1 MKLFLIAGEES
12 GDIHASNM
20 IRHLK
25 KMADFSFYGTGG
37 NRLKDLGQ
45 VQFFHINDMSIIGL
59 DGIIKKAP
67 FIFKMFKTL
76 KRKLLEVNPDAVIL
90 VDYPGFNLRFA
101 KFAKENGY
109 KVIYYIVPQIWA
121 WHFSRIKKIQK
132 YVDLALC
139 ILPFEEELY
148 KSNGVNAKFV
158 GNPIVNNIEF
168 NFKNKNEFQKKIGLK
183 NDKKVIGIFPGS
195 RKKEIEALIYPINDA
210 VEMLGDNYQYLL
222 AKAKNLDID
231 VFKNYN
237 LSDKIKII
245 DGYNYDVMKY
255 SDLLWVCSGTATL
268 ESALIG
274 TPLIL
279 MYKVSKL
286 TEIIGRLVIRTKFIG
301 LPNII
306 AGEEVVPELIQDELT
321 PDNLIK
327 YTSIIFSEHEKY
339 RGYLSQIGKMFN
351 VENPS
356 YQAAKEIYS
365 YLDKYNHK

>member
-25 KMADFSFYGTGG
+25 KMADFSIYGTGG

-67 FIFKMFKTL
+67 FIFNMFKTL
-76 KRKLLEVNPDAVIL
+76 KSKLLEVNPDAVIL

-109 KVIYYIVPQIWA
+109 KVIYYIAPQIWA

-148 KSNGVNAKFV
+148 KTNGVNAKFV
-158 GNPIVNNIEF
+158 GNPIINNIKF
-168 NFKNKNEFQKKIGLK
+168 NFNSKDEFKKKIDLVG
-183 NDKKVIGIFPGS
+183 DKKVIGIFPGS
-195 RKKEIEALIYPINDA
+195 RKKEIDALIPIINET
-210 VEMLGDNYQYLL
+210 VEMLGNNYQYLL
-222 AKAKNLDID
+222 AKAKNLDQDI
-231 VFKNYN
+231 FKNYK
-237 LSDKIKII
+237 LSEKIKVI
-245 DGYNYDVMKY
+245 DDYNYDIMKY
-255 SDLLWVCSGTATL
+255 TDLLWVCSGTATL
-268 ESALIG
+268 ESAIIG

-286 TEIIGRLVIRTKFIG
+286 TEIIGRIVIKTKFIG
-301 LPNII
+301 LPNIV

-321 PDNLIK
+321 PENIIK
-327 YTSIIFSEHEKY
+327 YTSIIFSKY
-339 RGYLSQIGKMFN
+339 ETYKSRLSQIGKMFN

-365 YLDKYNHK
+365 YLY